1 MILDADKWKRRVQ
14 DGFLVPKLEETG
26 SISLFG
32 TDPILHR
39 AFAEHITSEAWSPE
53 KQRYERV
60 PGFAHNHWLDCMA
73 GCCAGAGVLGIRL
86 IQPLPPRRVPQ
97 AQSEPWVEI
106 ITMPGV
112 SPIRTHY

>member
-1 MILDADKWKRRVQ
+1 M
-14 DGFLVPKLEETG
+14 PKLEETG